1 MFSKVDLPDCN
12 DCRFRF
18 DCIYSQLS
26 PEARKDWNES
36 RLSGKFLNKSI
47 IYSEGTKPQGIYV
60 VCMGRVKIYNT
71 DLHGQQM
78 IIWIRHPAEIFGHIA
93 LFSQKEYHCNAEA
106 MGTATISFISQID
119 FEKMIAKYPRISAL
133 MIKKMAIENRII
145 QSKLKDTAYKPA
157 RAKIAYTLIKHIS
170 FKSKNT
176 PTPTIY
182 GLKRTEIAE
191 LTGLA
196 LETVVRTLSDLEKK
210 NIIKRSTSHIKIID
224 YQTLLKISGQNS

>member
-1 MFSKVDLPDCN
+1 MFSKVNLPDCN
-12 DCRFRF
+12 ECKFRF

-36 RLSGKFLNKSI
+36 RLSDNLSNKSI
-47 IYSEGTKPQGIYV
+47 IYSEGTMPQGLYV

-71 DLHGQQM
+71 DSQGQQM
-78 IIWIRHPAEIFGHIA
+78 IIWIRRPAEIFGHIA
-93 LFSQKEYHCNAEA
+93 LFSDKGFDCNAEA
-106 MGTATISFISQID
+106 MGDIKLSFINKSNI
-119 FEKMIAKYPRISAL
+119 ERMIIKYPKIASIML
-133 MIKKMAIENRII
+133 KKMSIENRIM
-145 QSKLKDTAYKPA
+145 QLKLKDTAYKS
-157 RAKIAYTLIKHIS
+157 AKSRIAHTLIKHIS

-210 NIIKRSTSHIKIID
+210 NIIKRSPNHIRITD
-224 YQTLLKISGQNS
+224 YQTLLKISSH